1 MFNLITRFHL
11 LQLLVLLA
19 ITAVAIFRV
28 PADFVFPAHW
38 TTGGADWLWPRN
50 LALPV
55 GPAIALILLVT
66 FAILGRLL
74 TKNHLAK
81 VRHILEPA
89 LTLLLAVI
97 VVVQLGLLLTGI
109 GSDLDLIRLTA
120 FALGATLVVLGIVF
134 AEAERHTYAGL
145 RLPWPI
151 VGDAAWRT
159 IHRITGLAFGLSGA
173 GLLALAWFDP
183 EVGPLVIALAVALA
197 LPTAIAALATVA
209 FRLVGAGANR

>member
-38 TTGGADWLWPRN
+38 SSAGADWLWPRN

-55 GPAIALILLVT
+55 GPALAVILLAG
-66 FAILGRLL
+66 FAVLGRLL

-81 VRHILEPA
+81 VRHIFEPA

-97 VVVQLGLLLTGI
+97 VAVQLGLLLAGI

-151 VGDAAWRT
+151 SGDAAWRT
-159 IHRITGLAFGLSGA
+159 IHRVTGLAFGLCGA

-183 EVGPLVIALAVALA
+183 EVGPLVLAFAAALVLPVAV
-197 LPTAIAALATVA
+197 AALATMA
-209 FRLVGAGANR
+209 FRLVSAGAQG

>member
-19 ITAVAIFRV
+19 ITGVAVFRV
-28 PADFVFPAHW
+28 PADFAFPAHW
-38 TTGGADWLWPRN
+38 GSAGADWLWPRN
-50 LALPV
+50 LTLPI
-55 GPAIALILLVT
+55 GPALALSLLGG
-66 FAILGRLL
+66 FAVLGRLL

-97 VVVQLGLLLTGI
+97 VAVQLGLLLTGI

-151 VGDAAWRT
+151 AGDAAWRA
-159 IHRITGLAFGLSGA
+159 IHRITGLAFGLCGA
-173 GLLALAWFDP
+173 GLLAMAWFVP
-183 EVGPLVIALAVALA
+183 EIGSLLIAFGISLA
-197 LPTAIAALATVA
+197 LPIAIAALATLG
-209 FRLVGAGANR
+209 FRLTSSSAGR